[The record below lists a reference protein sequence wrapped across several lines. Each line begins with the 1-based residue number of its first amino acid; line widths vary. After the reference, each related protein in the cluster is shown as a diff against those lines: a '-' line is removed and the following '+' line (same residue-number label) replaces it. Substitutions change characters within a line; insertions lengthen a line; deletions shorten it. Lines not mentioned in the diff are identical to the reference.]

1 MRELSRRPALLL
13 ASSLIVGLVV
23 LEHPL
28 LVLLVLLVLWLAEGF
43 GWKVAVLGSF
53 LLGVLLAPQTA
64 PRVAEERPF
73 LGEAIVDTI
82 PVPSAEGQTCQIE
95 SGGERFI
102 LYAPTTPL
110 LARGDV
116 VELNGVVR
124 PLSRFAQEAE
134 SMRTVSGAI
143 RVEEEGITVRSS
155 GPILYRLGVLWRASF
170 TEFAGKTLEPRSAA
184 AVNALCFNATS
195 DLDGR
200 TYENL
205 RRSGTIHII
214 SASGLHVLIFA
225 MGLNLVLGIF
235 PIPRGLRLILIGA
248 MLVLYAVGA
257 GMRPPVIRSVLM
269 AGILGSASYARREPD
284 LLSALGISAFAYL
297 LWRPVHVYD
306 IGFQLS
312 FVTVAALG
320 MFLPLSEERIATAW
334 QKIREGLLQVCKASL
349 VATLASAPLT
359 AYYFGMVSVVSV
371 PANVLI
377 ALTLPV
383 LTLSAFFAHGIFG
396 LWPALGAG
404 MMVGIVQPLSGWVL
418 WVVEMFGSL
427 SFAAISVPA
436 FSAWWMVPYYALM
449 LAFWRPRARPA

>member
-1 MRELSRRPALLL
+1 MRELARRPSLLM
-13 ASSLIVGLVV
+13 AIALIVGLFFF
-23 LEHPL
+23 EQPL
-28 LVLLVLLVLWLAEGF
+28 F
-43 GWKVAVLGSF
+43 
-53 LLGVLLAPQTA
+53 VLLAVAAFWIANGPGWKLA
-64 PRVAEERPF
+64 VLSSFLIGIVLWPSPASRVGDEQPF
-73 LGEAIVDTI
+73 VGEAMVDSI
-82 PVPSAEGQTCQIE
+82 PTWGKGVQIFQVE
-95 SGGERFI
+95 SGGSRYI
-102 LYAPTTPL
+102 LYSHESLFVAP
-110 LARGDV
+110 GDV
-116 VELNGVVR
+116 IEIKGTLR
-124 PLSRFAQEAE
+124 PLSRGQIRVASLQ
-134 SMRTVSGAI
+134 SVSGTI
-143 RVEEEGITVRSS
+143 RPDRDGIKVLRK
-155 GPILYRLGVLWRASF
+155 GPLFFRMGVLWRNSF
-170 TEFAGKTLEPRSAA
+170 REFARTNLERRSAA
-184 AVNALCFNATS
+184 AVNALCFNDTS
-195 DLDGR
+195 NLDER
-200 TYENL
+200 TYEYL
-205 RRSGTIHII
+205 QRSGTIHII

-225 MGLNLVLGIF
+225 MGLNFFLGFF

-248 MLVLYAVGA
+248 MLVLYAIGA

-297 LWRPVHVYD
+297 LWRPVHVSD

-334 QKIREGLLQVCKASL
+334 QRIREGLLQVCKASL

-436 FSAWWMVPYYALM
+436 FSAWWMVPYYGLM